1 MSGDIGEGLPWKWRL
16 FRKGKVFDE
25 EDGEEK
31 EKQGDMEGS
40 IAKEIAIV
48 GFGSSN
54 LSESQR
60 KKFSGH
66 RQE

>member
-54 LSESQR
+54 LSAAEYTSYT
-60 KKFSGH
+60 
-66 RQE
+66 